1 MPLFVRRLAS
11 IFLSI
16 CYFGVFAQD
25 YPNKPVKLVVA
36 SAPGGPVDFATR
48 SIGQKLSELWRQ
60 PVVIEN
66 KAGASEMIGSEY
78 VAKSPADGYT
88 LLAISLNPL
97 TINPAVFSN
106 LPYDPLKSFA
116 SIASITT
123 TPMAFVANPMAP
135 FNNVKDMVAESK
147 RRPGGLS
154 WSTPGL
160 ATGNHIS
167 GEWFA
172 SETGAKLVHIP
183 YKGGPAGVNAVIAGE
198 VSFGVV
204 AFVQALPFVKAGA
217 VKILGVTSEK
227 RSPLAPDWP
236 TIAEVSIPG
245 FDAQVRSAIF
255 APAAT
260 PKQVINK
267 INADVNLILRST
279 EMRDKLATLG
289 AEPLISSPLELDLIV
304 TRIKAQ
310 MAKIV
315 GEAKI
320 TVE

>member
-1 MPLFVRRLAS
+1 MLFFIRK
-11 IFLSI
+11 IFLLFLFL
-16 CYFGVFAQD
+16 CYFSVSAQD
-25 YPNKPVKLVVA
+25 YPNKPVKIVVA
-36 SAPGGPVDFATR
+36 SAPGGPVDFAAR

-88 LLAISLNPL
+88 LLVISLNPL
-97 TINPAVFSN
+97 TINPSVFPK

-135 FNNVKDMVAESK
+135 FSNFREMVAESK

-160 ATGNHIS
+160 ATGNHIA

-172 SETGAKLVHIP
+172 SETGARLVHIP

-204 AFVQALPFVKAGA
+204 SLIQALPFVKAGN
-217 VKILGVTSEK
+217 VKILGVTSNK
-227 RSPLAPDWP
+227 RSPLALDWP
-236 TIAEVSIPG
+236 TVAELSIPG
-245 FDAQVRSAIF
+245 FDAQVRSAMF

-260 PKQVINK
+260 SKQVINK
-267 INADVNLILRST
+267 INADINMILRSA
-279 EMRDKLATLG
+279 EMSDKLAVLG
-289 AEPLISSPLELDLIV
+289 AVPQTSTPQELDATIA
-304 TRIKAQ
+304 RIRAQ
-310 MAKIV
+310 MAKII